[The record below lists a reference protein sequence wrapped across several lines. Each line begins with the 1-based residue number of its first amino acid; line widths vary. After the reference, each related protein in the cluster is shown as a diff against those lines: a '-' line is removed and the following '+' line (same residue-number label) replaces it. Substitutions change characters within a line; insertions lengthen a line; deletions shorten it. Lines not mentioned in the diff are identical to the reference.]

1 VRYYPAGM
9 AARDL
14 TFAPATELIRLYR
27 LRRVSPLE
35 VVQALLARIDAVNPA
50 VNAVVTLARESAV
63 WQARRATAALKRGA
77 ALPPLFGVPVTIK
90 DVTPTAGI
98 RTTYG
103 SKLFEDHVPD
113 EDALVV
119 QRLRAAGAIVLGKTN
134 TPEFAFGPN
143 TTNTVFG
150 ATRNPW
156 DLSRTSGGS
165 SGGAAVAL
173 ATGMC
178 PLAEGSDL
186 GGSLRGPA
194 AFCGVVGFRTTP
206 GLIPRHPSVLG
217 WDSYSVE
224 GPMARTIAD
233 TALML
238 SVMAGP
244 DDRAPLSY
252 EVDVRPFQAA
262 VKAPSVKGWRIAWT
276 PDLDGLVAID
286 DEVRALVE
294 RAMRVFRSLGARVEP
309 GCPDVS
315 DVPEIV
321 RLSRGFL
328 MVARHAEKL
337 PEHRAVLQAGLVE
350 NTEQGLALSSR
361 DVAQGELLRTRQW
374 QRVREFLD
382 SRDVWVTP
390 TMAVP
395 AFPIEHPHVMEI
407 NGKPVG
413 KAMQRSFLTYTFSV
427 LGLPAISIPCGFT
440 RAGLPV
446 GLQIVG
452 KRKGEAAVLR
462 AAAAFEAAQ
471 PWADRRPPAVETPR
485 TPSR

>member
-1 VRYYPAGM
+1 MPG
-9 AARDL
+9 RDL
-14 TFAPATELIRLYR
+14 TFTPAGELVKLYR
-27 LRRVSPLE
+27 ARRVSPLE
-35 VVQALLARIDAVNPA
+35 VMQALLARIDAVNPT
-50 VNAVVTLARESAV
+50 VNAIVTLARDAAL
-63 WQARRATAALKRGA
+63 WNARRATAALKRGA
-77 ALPPLFGVPVTIK
+77 GSLPPLFGVPVAIK

-98 RTTYG
+98 RTTQG

-143 TTNTVFG
+143 TVNSVFG

-156 DLSRTSGGS
+156 DLTRTAGGS
-165 SGGAAVAL
+165 SGGSAAAL

-178 PLAEGSDL
+178 PLAEGTDL

-206 GLIPRHPSVLG
+206 GLIPRYPSVLA

-224 GPMARTIAD
+224 GPMARTVAD
-233 TALML
+233 AALML

-252 EVDVRPFQAA
+252 DVDPRPFTAA
-262 VKAPSVKGWRIAWT
+262 VRAPSVKGWRVPWSV
-276 PDLDGLVAID
+276 DFDGLVLVD
-286 DEVRALVE
+286 DEVRSVFEQAVS
-294 RAMRVFRSLGARVEP
+294 VFRSLGARVEA
-309 GCPDVS
+309 GCPDMS

-321 RLSRGFL
+321 RLTRGLL
-328 MVARHAEKL
+328 MVARHADKL

-350 NTEQGLALSSR
+350 NTEAGLALSPR
-361 DVAQGELLRTRQW
+361 EIAEGELLRSRQW
-374 QRVREFLD
+374 QRVREFLEP
-382 SRDVWVTP
+382 RDVWLTP

-395 AFPIEHPHVMEI
+395 PFPIEHPHVLEV
-407 NGKPVG
+407 NGQPVG
-413 KAMQRSFLTYTFSV
+413 KAMQRSYLTYAFSV

-452 KRKGEAAVLR
+452 KRRGEAAVLR
-462 AAAAFEAAQ
+462 AAAAFEAAR
-471 PWADRRPPAVETPR
+471 PWSGRLPVVAMRNSGDG
-485 TPSR
+485 